1 MSSLRL
7 AASAGALQTLATML
21 LSFLSIKVTS
31 VYLGP
36 AGIGTLGQLSY
47 FIALTQAVLVAGV
60 HTGLVRRIAELGDD
74 RDARERVISTALRAL
89 LATGVP
95 VALAIALA
103 AEPIARELLHD
114 ARLAFALRIL
124 GAVFVL
130 GLVATVV
137 TACANGAKDFRTVA
151 LINVGSASASL
162 VMIVAL
168 CPRYGLVGGLI
179 ATSALPLAT
188 AAIAWALARRH
199 AWWPKAV
206 LSHGFSASEIRG
218 LTAFVPM
225 AVITAVGLP
234 LLQLLIRDSVVAHS
248 GMASVGLLQGV
259 MRISEMYLGVASGVF
274 AMYFFP
280 RFSEIRDADEL
291 VREMGRGLLVIVPAV
306 ALASV
311 VIYVL
316 RDLVIRLV
324 FSPDFLP
331 MRELFG
337 WQMAGNTLKMVGWVF
352 GYVLLAKINAFA
364 MASLE
369 LTTLGAWW
377 LLSELLIARH
387 GVVGATEAY
396 AATFAVYAIVTMALA
411 AALVRRRRAHAGA
424 VPS

>member
-1 MSSLRL
+1 MSLRL
-7 AASAGALQTLATML
+7 AASAGALQTLATMV
-21 LSFLSIKVTS
+21 LSFVSIKVTS

-36 AGIGTLGQLSY
+36 AGLGTLGQLNY
-47 FIALTQAVLVAGV
+47 FLALTQAVLVAGL

-74 RDARERVISTALRAL
+74 REARDRVISTALRAL
-89 LATGVP
+89 LAVGVP

-103 AEPIARELLHD
+103 SDWIARELLYD
-114 ARLAFALRIL
+114 ASLGFALRIL

-130 GLVATVV
+130 GLVAAVI
-137 TACANGAKDFRTVA
+137 TASANGAKDFVTVA
-151 LINVGSASASL
+151 LINVGSACASL
-162 VMIVAL
+162 LMIVAL

-179 ATSALPLAT
+179 ATAALPLAT
-188 AAIAWALARRH
+188 GAIAWVLARRH
-199 AWWPKAV
+199 AWWPRAA
-206 LSHGFSASEIRG
+206 LSHGFSGSEIRG

-225 AVITAVGLP
+225 AVVTAVGLP

-280 RFSEIRDADEL
+280 RFSEIREPDEL
-291 VREMGRGLLVIVPAV
+291 VTEMSRGLLVIVPAV

-311 VIYVL
+311 VIYLL
-316 RDLVIRLV
+316 RDLVIRVV
-324 FSPDFLP
+324 FSADFLP
-331 MRELFG
+331 MRDLFG

-352 GYVLLAKINAFA
+352 GYVLLAKTNPFA

-396 AATFAVYAIVTMALA
+396 AATFAVYALVTMG
-411 AALVRRRRAHAGA
+411 AALLLIRRMRAHAGA
-424 VPS
+424 VAS